1 MPASAVCPVFLV
13 PPDIDAAALPADVMT
28 LRDLNVTCT
37 HKSCDA
43 RASHQSGFRNGVITS
58 SPAKLGR
65 CRRLTPTPRLHRRS
79 GVMGIGR
86 DPHDPSAR
94 CAGTSPSRTPRWGG
108 TNYDSPVYDLSGCS
122 ICPPNS

>member
-65 CRRLTPTPRLHRRS
+65 CRRPTPTPRLHRRL
-79 GVMGIGR
+79 GVMSVIGAA
-86 DPHDPSAR
+86 HDPSAR
-94 CAGTSPSRTPRWGG
+94 YAGTSPSRIPRRGG
-108 TNYDSPVYDLSGCS
+108 VRESDAT
-122 ICPPNS
+122 